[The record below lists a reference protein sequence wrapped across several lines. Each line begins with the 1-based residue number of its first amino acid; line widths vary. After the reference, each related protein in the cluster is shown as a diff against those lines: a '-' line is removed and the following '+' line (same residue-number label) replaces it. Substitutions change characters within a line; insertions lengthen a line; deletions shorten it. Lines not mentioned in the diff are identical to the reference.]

1 MGGASFVANAAVIP
15 AISAEP
21 RSIITSYAS
30 LSHPRKLPLDD
41 QGALRVP
48 TYEDLFDR
56 TLVDAI
62 YIATPNSMHVS
73 PAIAAMRKGISVL
86 CEKPIAVSTRELD
99 ELAAVEAETG
109 SLVMEA
115 YMTAFSRR
123 DQEWRRVVKTGVLG
137 KLRDIEAA
145 FTFTLVDQ
153 SNYRWRP
160 ELGGGALADVG
171 IYLLDP
177 IIDLLGEPSETQI
190 DSLESKSGVVKS
202 LRATLFFGRQIRAR
216 ITCSFE
222 APEAQVLKIAG
233 TQATLRVERPFTPT
247 TRDTTFALERGEG
260 TQILRAMGND
270 PYAAMVKSFV
280 DSHLGTQP
288 ALRSLGASRQVAALV
303 ERILEGR
310 KETG

>member
-30 LSHPRKLPLDD
+30 LSHPGRLPLDG

-48 TYEDLFDR
+48 TYEDLLDR

-62 YIATPNSMHVS
+62 YIATPNSLHIA

-86 CEKPIAVSTRELD
+86 CEKPLAVSTREID

-109 SLVMEA
+109 TLVMEA
-115 YMTAFSRR
+115 YMTAFSGR
-123 DQEWRRVVKTGVLG
+123 DREWRRLAKTGVLG

-177 IIDLLGEPSETQI
+177 IIDLLGEPSETRLE
-190 DSLESKSGVVKS
+190 SLESKSGVVKT
-202 LRATLFFGRQIRAR
+202 LCATLLFGSQARAR

-222 APEAQVLKIAG
+222 APESQVLKIAG
-233 TQATLRVERPFTPT
+233 TQGTLLVEQPFTPGT
-247 TRDTTFALERGEG
+247 SETTFTLERDGR
-260 TQILRAMGND
+260 TQTLAAVGND
-270 PYAAMVKSFV
+270 PYVAMVESFV
-280 DSHLGTQP
+280 DSHLGAQP
-288 ALRSLGASRQVAALV
+288 PPRGLGASRRVAALT
-303 ERILEGR
+303 ERILEGQAVV
-310 KETG
+310 G